1 MRDCE
6 TVALCSWKPRLMS
19 QLAFTSS
26 AYRLGVQ
33 IACALTAVALAGS
46 EYCRR
51 VPIACEETCSHLFLI
66 CHWVHFQS
74 TSFAG
79 SGSWTQTTTRSGPE
93 VVHFGPLLNRA
104 QLGPLRP
111 TSVTSPVLHST
122 ARARLHARARARR
135 KRIANVPAAFGHAAG
150 ILVGDGIAVLRGAQC
165 GPRQN
170 KIYTRSVNSVRRAQN
185 QSGL

>member
-111 TSVTSPVLHST
+111 TSVTYPVFTLVSLGLSQVELLNVQTTSYCSFCSPEQTNKHSD
-122 ARARLHARARARR
+122 
-135 KRIANVPAAFGHAAG
+135 FGKVIKG
-150 ILVGDGIAVLRGAQC
+150 NNC
-165 GPRQN
+165 E
-170 KIYTRSVNSVRRAQN
+170 
-185 QSGL
+185 